1 MYIRRKTDS
10 CDSFDIVGSF
20 GVVDYPMPLIIH
32 LIHQMPTIGQMPL
45 SFTKGYRNTSDSADG
60 TCITKREKNLYIRFF
75 ADFTE
80 VGGGLKIIPVFLGVF
95 YNLF

>member
-1 MYIRRKTDS
+1 MYIRRKTDL

-20 GVVDYPMPLIIH
+20 DVVDNPMPLFIH

-60 TCITKREKNLYIRFF
+60 TCITKREKSRKPVYPIIRGFYRSR
-75 ADFTE
+75 
-80 VGGGLKIIPVFLGVF
+80 GGGRVSTPAGG
-95 YNLF
+95 